1 MKALKYFSHPNV
13 LIISFLLVLISGE
26 HFGGF
31 YLLYILLALPHGG
44 IHAIL
49 ATLGIIILIYSNYKY
64 KREFSFLI
72 EPILNITGAILL
84 LFSLGLFFYNDKGQ
98 YNYGTFFQMIPLI
111 SLALFGLL
119 SIGFLANNV
128 LNMMLRHSPLIK

>member
-1 MKALKYFSHPNV
+1 MKALKYLTHPTI
-13 LIISFLLVLISGE
+13 LIISFLLILISGE
-26 HFGGF
+26 QFGGF

-64 KREFSFLI
+64 KRQFSFLI

-84 LFSLGLFFYNDKGQ
+84 ILSLGLFFNNDLRH
-98 YNYGTFFQMIPLI
+98 YNYGTFFQIIPIITLT
-111 SLALFGLL
+111 LFGLL
-119 SIGFLANNV
+119 SVGFLVNSV
-128 LNMMLRHSPLIK
+128 LNMRLRHSPL